1 MDGLFD
7 VELSYPESLPPAKSP
22 PEEVMKT
29 ELERPLTRLMEKVGN
44 TSLCSSRETVYKAA
58 LDKAEELELS
68 NTEYKAANDPK
79 SNEEPNENRQAAHG
93 IEVLSGVA
101 ATLELS
107 ANENVI
113 EENGGGKKE
122 GVGCLV
128 DEVGFL
134 KAANEDEVASVVYS
148 DSEYSQDDE

>member
-1 MDGLFD
+1 M
-7 VELSYPESLPPAKSP
+7 
-22 PEEVMKT
+22 
-29 ELERPLTRLMEKVGN
+29 
-44 TSLCSSRETVYKAA
+44 
-58 LDKAEELELS
+58 
-68 NTEYKAANDPK
+68 
-79 SNEEPNENRQAAHG
+79 
-93 IEVLSGVA
+93 LSGVA

-107 ANENVI
+107 ASENVI

-134 KAANEDEVASVVYS
+134 KAANEDEVAPVVYS